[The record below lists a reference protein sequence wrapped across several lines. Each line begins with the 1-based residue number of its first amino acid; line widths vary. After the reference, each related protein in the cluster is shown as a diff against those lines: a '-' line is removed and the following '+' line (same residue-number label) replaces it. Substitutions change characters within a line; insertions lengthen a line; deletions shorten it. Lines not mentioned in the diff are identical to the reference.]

1 MHNRSPAVVTVL
13 LIFIIMSVL
22 PVVHAYVHNHTH
34 DHADHNRSC
43 PDCLALTCSED
54 SQALANPLICV
65 ARVATTLCIPAC
77 NACSDLSDAV
87 TRESIRAPPYF
98 IS

>member
-1 MHNRSPAVVTVL
+1 MHNRSPTVVAVL

-22 PVVHAYVHNHTH
+22 PIVHAYAHDHTH

-54 SQALANPLICV
+54 SQALADPLLCV

-77 NACSDLSDAV
+77 NACSDLSYAV